1 MKRYLVHNGRSELTS
16 CLMRVGGWGQGGGE
30 ESQRREEAGFNSRMF
45 SNILKRFSD
54 NESSYSQ

>member
-1 MKRYLVHNGRSELTS
+1 MKRYLVHNGRSEVTS
-16 CLMRVGGWGQGGGE
+16 CLMRVGGVE

-45 SNILKRFSD
+45 SYILKRFSD

>member
-1 MKRYLVHNGRSELTS
+1 MKRYLVHNGRSEVTS
-16 CLMRVGGWGQGGGE
+16 CLMRVGGWGRGGE

-45 SNILKRFSD
+45 SYILKRFSD

>member
-1 MKRYLVHNGRSELTS
+1 MKRYLVHNGRSEVTN
-16 CLMRVGGWGQGGGE
+16 CLMRVGGWGE

-45 SNILKRFSD
+45 SYILKRFSD